1 MNMYTR
7 YEHSGARAPERYD
20 FTQSG
25 WSDLADAADVP
36 EAPSA
41 WTLEDFADILP
52 DAGAWQ

>member
-1 MNMYTR
+1 MYTR
-7 YEHSGARAPERYD
+7 YEHSGARAPQRYD

-52 DAGAWQ
+52 AAGGWQ

>member
-1 MNMYTR
+1 MYTR